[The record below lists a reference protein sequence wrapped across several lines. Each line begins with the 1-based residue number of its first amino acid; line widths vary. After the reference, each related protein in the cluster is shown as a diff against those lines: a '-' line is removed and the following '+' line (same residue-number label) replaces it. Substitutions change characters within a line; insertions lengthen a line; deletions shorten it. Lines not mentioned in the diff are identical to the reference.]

1 MPNIS
6 HKWVL
11 GLGVAGLLIDLV
23 VPHPM
28 LEAKNEYQYKDIVPP
43 HSLLVGFANERQW
56 LFAHRKFRD
65 QCVLA
70 ALAAEKKKQSGENVE
85 FTSARFGDG
94 LSVAHL
100 RLSNID

>member
-28 LEAKNEYQYKDIVPP
+28 LEAKNEYQYKGIAPP

-65 QCVLA
+65 RCVLE
-70 ALAAEKKKQSGENVE
+70 ALIAERKRSGENVE
-85 FTSARFGDG
+85 TVSDRSYDSFSLVHR
-94 LSVAHL
+94 
-100 RLSNID
+100 RQPN